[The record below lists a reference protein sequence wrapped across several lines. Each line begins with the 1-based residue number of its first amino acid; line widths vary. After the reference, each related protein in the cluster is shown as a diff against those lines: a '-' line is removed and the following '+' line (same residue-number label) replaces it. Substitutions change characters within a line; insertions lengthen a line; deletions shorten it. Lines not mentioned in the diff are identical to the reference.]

1 MILILSIFAGFV
13 SSVVTA
19 ISILTQKLLRNLQRY
34 VRDWARARRVQ
45 RLEMRNIDHEEKS
58 RKKNSSMITSIFPGR
73 EKVIS

>member
-34 VRDWARARRVQ
+34 LRDWARARRVEEV
-45 RLEMRNIDHEEKS
+45 EMRNMNHEE
-58 RKKNSSMITSIFPGR
+58 
-73 EKVIS
+73 

>member
-34 VRDWARARRVQ
+34 VRNWARGRREQ
-45 RLEMRNIDHEEKS
+45 RVEMSDMEHEE
-58 RKKNSSMITSIFPGR
+58 
-73 EKVIS
+73 

>member
-1 MILILSIFAGFV
+1 MILILFIFVGFL

-45 RLEMRNIDHEEKS
+45 RVEMRNMDTEE
-58 RKKNSSMITSIFPGR
+58 
-73 EKVIS
+73 

>member
-34 VRDWARARRVQ
+34 LRNWARARRVQ
-45 RLEMRNIDHEEKS
+45 RIEMPNMDHEE
-58 RKKNSSMITSIFPGR
+58 
-73 EKVIS
+73 

>member
-34 VRDWARARRVQ
+34 VRNWARARRVQ
-45 RLEMRNIDHEEKS
+45 RVEMSNMDHEE
-58 RKKNSSMITSIFPGR
+58 
-73 EKVIS
+73 

>member
-34 VRDWARARRVQ
+34 LRNWARVRRVQ
-45 RLEMRNIDHEEKS
+45 RVEMRNMDHEE
-58 RKKNSSMITSIFPGR
+58 
-73 EKVIS
+73 

>member
-34 VRDWARARRVQ
+34 LRNWERAWRVQ
-45 RLEMRNIDHEEKS
+45 RVEMHNMDEE
-58 RKKNSSMITSIFPGR
+58 
-73 EKVIS
+73 